1 MNIDHSKLTVRWER
15 KRQAGWAYKW
25 NMACNTIEVK
35 LDDKR
40 VCDCFVGRSSFAAL
54 HSCHEDHPPK
64 PQWHHHLT
72 QLSPATVRA
81 LGYLLW
87 KYFCFP
93 FTLKLRLFII
103 SLFSHH
109 FFDRELAL
117 AVLYVCFCLL
127 VLLLLSFLNFQS
139 QIGNIFLFLIGIF
152 SFF

>member
-1 MNIDHSKLTVRWER
+1 MNIHVHCIKNEYRPANWLSGEKR
-15 KRQAGWAYKW
+15 KRQAGRASKW

-81 LGYLLW
+81 LDYLLW

-93 FTLKLRLFII
+93 FTLKLCMTLYHLTFQSYT
-103 SLFSHH
+103 SLFFGHP
-109 FFDRELAL
+109 R
-117 AVLYVCFCLL
+117 V
-127 VLLLLSFLNFQS
+127 FQL
-139 QIGNIFLFLIGIF
+139 IFK
-152 SFF
+152 

>member
-1 MNIDHSKLTVRWER
+1 M
-15 KRQAGWAYKW
+15 AMKW

-35 LDDKR
+35 LDDKS

-81 LGYLLW
+81 LDYLLW

-93 FTLKLRLFII
+93 FTLKLWLFMI
-103 SLFSHH
+103 SLFSHINH
-109 FFDRELAL
+109 FFRSSKSLSKFGISWRILKSHSYEDSSWLW
-117 AVLYVCFCLL
+117 
-127 VLLLLSFLNFQS
+127 LLLLNTYYVLVVIRTYF
-139 QIGNIFLFLIGIF
+139 
-152 SFF
+152 